1 MMAIDRPVKAD
12 ESCCRGW
19 ELGFE
24 SEAEAREA
32 AACVNLFPLA
42 VEMLRWVRSYVDG
55 GEEAF
60 NLAWLKH
67 QRRNS
72 MQLRCLP
79 RKLP

>member
-1 MMAIDRPVKAD
+1 MAIDRPVKAD

-32 AACVNLFPLA
+32 AACINLFPLA

-60 NLAWLKH
+60 YEIENFLAEIDAVLGVFE
-67 QRRNS
+67 
-72 MQLRCLP
+72 
-79 RKLP
+79 RKGTK